1 MRKGFTLVE
10 LLIVITLVAVLA
22 AIAIPRF
29 SASGKRSKET
39 ALRSSLKVL
48 RQGVDRFFAETGG
61 FPARLSKLDE
71 TVSGSSNTKIMLP
84 SGAWVPTQVR
94 TSQGH
99 SLMAKLG
106 GKKCR
111 RTLKRTAQP
120 TQEPC
125 SLQLILSRT
134 SPSSTYLN
142 QVAVSCGAAQMETT
156 AKAFLTVLTSV
167 ALRIV

>member
-1 MRKGFTLVE
+1 LRKGFTLVE

-29 SASGKRSKET
+29 SSSGKRSKET
-39 ALRSSLKVL
+39 ALRASLKVL
-48 RQGVDRFFAETGG
+48 RQGVNRFFAETGG
-61 FPARLSKLDE
+61 FPVRLSKLDD

-84 SGAWVPTQVR
+84 SGAWGTYSGSDIP
-94 TSQGH
+94 GH

-125 SLQLILSRT
+125 SLQLIVSRT
-134 SPSSTYLN
+134 SPSDTSLN
-142 QVAVSCGAAQMETT
+142 QVAVSCGAAQFETT

-167 ALRIV
+167 ALRIA